1 MLVDE
6 IHVDKEST
14 RNNIVKLMI
23 AHNHTPADLA
33 MLIGISITAVKNYIS
48 GKNLPSLQI
57 LGVLTKIYN
66 VELHDIVVYKE
77 NITHE
82 QFKSENNK
90 KTN

>member
-6 IHVDKEST
+6 IHVDKERT
-14 RNNIVKLMI
+14 RNNIIKLMI
-23 AHNHTPADLA
+23 AHSHTPADLA
-33 MLIGISITAVKNYIS
+33 ELIGISGTAVKNYIS

-82 QFKSENNK
+82 ELKSENNK